1 MKPTEPNKPLDNE
14 LIAHIRESLVAH
26 EEEYLSGAWEKFNN
40 KPTPKTPII
49 WLNAVN
55 ILRGVAALLVL
66 GFLGYFLIDKKEGIQ
81 SQNQVAKANPEQPV
95 QKPVTQTLGK
105 PGEDTEASS
114 SVLADTENDK
124 SVNLGEQQS
133 RSVVGKDILEKDF
146 GLALNPTN
154 VDKGSGEQTIT
165 ANRAEQKTVS
175 VAPKEVAENVTQQII
190 AKNKPDETKPNIIEF
205 FDSETKKN
213 QTDKNAMANN
223 KTASKF
229 TVGVVVAPSFG
240 NVNKL
245 NMGYGVSV
253 DYSLS
258 DKFSLNSGIAY
269 NQMAAAKGAFSASD
283 GAMNAPS
290 SSAII
295 QRQSTRSLTS
305 VQEQISGIDIPL
317 ELKYHINKNLYA
329 NVGVS
334 AFAVISQK
342 TDNTYLENRV
352 EQRVSNSASGFQQ
365 LSSVLVTDKVTEQAE
380 PSTVDNYSYLGFYNF
395 SFGYKKKISKNNAFA
410 VEPFVKLP
418 MREVN
423 TQNLRLIGTG
433 VKLKFDF

>member
-14 LIAHIRESLVAH
+14 LIAHIRESLVEH
-26 EEEYLSGAWEKFNN
+26 EEEYLPGAWEKFNEQPN
-40 KPTPKTPII
+40 RKTPII

-66 GFLGYFLIDKKEGIQ
+66 GFLGYFLIDKKEVAQ
-81 SQNQVAKANPEQPV
+81 PQNQVVKANTEQPA
-95 QKPVTQTLGK
+95 QKPVEQALGK
-105 PGEDTEASS
+105 PGEEIEENP

-124 SVNLGEQQS
+124 PVSLGEERNS
-133 RSVVGKDILEKDF
+133 ITEKDILGKDF

-154 VDKGSGEQTIT
+154 VDKVNGEQKIT
-165 ANRAEQKTVS
+165 ASTTEQKEVS
-175 VAPKEVAENVTQQII
+175 VAQKEVTEKVAQQVI
-190 AKNKPDETKPNIIEF
+190 AKNESVETKKNIIDF
-205 FDSETKKN
+205 FDNETKKN
-213 QTDKNAMANN
+213 QADKNTMANN

-240 NVNKL
+240 NVSKL

-269 NQMAAAKGAFSASD
+269 NQMAAAKGAFSASN
-283 GAMNAPS
+283 GAMNSPS

-295 QRQSTRSLTS
+295 QRQSTRSLES

-317 ELKYHINKNLYA
+317 EIKYHINKNLYA

-342 TDNTYLENRV
+342 TDNTYIENRV

-365 LSSVLVTDKVTEQAE
+365 LSSVLVTDKVTEQAA
-380 PSTVDNYSYLGFYNF
+380 PNTVDDYSYLGFYNF